1 MKSLRL
7 ILAAFAAV
15 CMISVAA
22 HAQAAD
28 PTGTWTWSQPSRG
41 GGTATVTAKLAFANG
56 ALTGSV
62 TLPPRG
68 GGDPISI
75 DISDA
80 TFTDGTVAFS
90 TVQTFNDNKRVTK
103 YTGKLDGDTITG
115 TVLRPGRGG
124 AEPTPAD
131 WVAKRGAMAAAPAAM

>member
-7 ILAAFAAV
+7 ILTAIAAV
-15 CMISVAA
+15 GMITVAA
-22 HAQAAD
+22 HAQMAD
-28 PTGTWTWSQPSRG
+28 PTGTWTWTQPSRG
-41 GGTATVTAKLAFANG
+41 GGNGATVTAKLAFANG

-62 TLPPRG
+62 TLPARG
-68 GGDPISI
+68 GGDPISV

-131 WVAKRGAMAAAPAAM
+131 WVAKRGAPAAM